1 MLIGFVIALI
11 FGIKL
16 LIIAFKESVL
26 WGIGSL
32 LVPFVSLIFIAMHW
46 DKCKGAIPQVS
57 HLHSILYSWSDPDAR
72 CRISLVR
79 NFFKKPKPSFW
90 MLRFFCLA
98 P

>member
-1 MLIGFVIALI
+1 MTIIAGILMLIGFVIALI

-46 DKCKGAIPQVS
+46 DKCKGPFLKYLICIPFFILGAILMPGVES
-57 HLHSILYSWSDPDAR
+57 A
-72 CRISLVR
+72 
-79 NFFKKPKPSFW
+79 
-90 MLRFFCLA
+90 
-98 P
+98 